1 MIIVD
6 IDGTLANSK
15 QRHELATNTDDTI
28 NWEVLYDYNNVI
40 EDKPIQYIIDS
51 VKIWKQLGYKI
62 VLFTSRP
69 ERIKEATEYWLSKYE
84 IPYDELYMRS
94 IEDHYIKDTELKLKM
109 YNEFVDEEV
118 LFAIEDK
125 QEIIDVWKRLG
136 IPSYK
141 VVDV

>member
-15 QRHELATNTDDTI
+15 QRHELATNSDDTI

-69 ERIKEATEYWLSKYE
+69 ERIKEATQYWLNKYE

-125 QEIIDVWKRLG
+125 KEIIDVWKRLG

>member
-15 QRHELATNTDDTI
+15 QRHELATNSDDVI
-28 NWEVLYDYNNVI
+28 NWDVLYDYNNVI
-40 EDKPIQYIIDS
+40 EDTPIQYIIDL

-69 ERIKEATEYWLSKYE
+69 EKIREATEYWLNKYE
-84 IPYDELYMRS
+84 VPYDELYMRN
-94 IEDHYIKDTELKLKM
+94 EKDHYIKDTELKLKM
-109 YNEFVDEEV
+109 YNQFVNEKV

-125 QEIIDVWKRLG
+125 QEIVDMWKNLG
-136 IPSYK
+136 MPCYK
-141 VVDV
+141 VNGI

>member
-118 LFAIEDK
+118 SFVIEDK

>member
-15 QRHELATNTDDTI
+15 QRHELATNFDDTI
-28 NWEVLYDYNNVI
+28 NWDMLYDYNNVI

-69 ERIKEATEYWLSKYE
+69 ERIREATEYWLSKYE

>member
-15 QRHELATNTDDTI
+15 QRHQLATKSDDTI
-28 NWEVLYDYNNVI
+28 NWDLLYDYNNVI

-69 ERIKEATEYWLSKYE
+69 ERIREATEYWLSKYE

>member
-15 QRHELATNTDDTI
+15 QRHELATNSDDTI
-28 NWEVLYDYNNVI
+28 NWDVLYDYNTVI

-69 ERIKEATEYWLSKYE
+69 ERIREATEYWLNKYE